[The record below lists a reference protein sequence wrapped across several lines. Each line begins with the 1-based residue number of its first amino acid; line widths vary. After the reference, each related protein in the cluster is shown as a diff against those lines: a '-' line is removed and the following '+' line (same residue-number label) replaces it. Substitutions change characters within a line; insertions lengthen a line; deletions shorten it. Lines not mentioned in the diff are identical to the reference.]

1 MKQDCPFQGQ
11 AQLDQRVVFCF
22 VTLRLKRGG
31 GVSIDKNENHGLEM
45 HFKSFEVFLVYV
57 LFLPI
62 TPLILLEGRGI
73 VI

>member
-45 HFKSFEVFLVYV
+45 HFKSFDKNDQGLKIDFKP
-57 LFLPI
+57 F
-62 TPLILLEGRGI
+62 
-73 VI
+73 